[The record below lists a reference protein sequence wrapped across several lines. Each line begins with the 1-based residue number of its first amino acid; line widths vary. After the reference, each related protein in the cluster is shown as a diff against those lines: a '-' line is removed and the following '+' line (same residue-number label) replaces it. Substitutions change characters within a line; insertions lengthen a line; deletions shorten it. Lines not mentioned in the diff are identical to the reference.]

1 MSISRRY
8 HSAFLGAAIV
18 ASTVTCLLAA
28 LSGAIAA
35 AVIAAVPAVLVLT
48 MIVAERRGDSVTHD
62 AVVEKMVEQTEASR
76 KGVIYDRDTG
86 LFAHWYIALR
96 GEEECN
102 RAARYE
108 RPLTLLAVEPGPEAD
123 DWAVYGKIALWLR
136 QHLRTVDIAAYLG
149 NARFVVIMPETS
161 VAAAENVVARFRS
174 DFSDAQTALSSFPA
188 DGGTFEQLHA
198 VARERLGKAVE
209 QVA

>member
-1 MSISRRY
+1 MRIVHRY
-8 HSAFLGAAIV
+8 HSALLGAAIV
-18 ASTVTCLLAA
+18 ISTVTCLIAA

-35 AVIAAVPAVLVLT
+35 AVLAAGPAVLVLT
-48 MIVAERRGDSVTHD
+48 VIVAERLGDSATHD
-62 AVVEKMVEQTEASR
+62 TIVEKMVEQTEASR

-108 RPLTLLAVEPGPEAD
+108 RPLTLLAVEPGPEAN

-149 NARFVVIMPETS
+149 NARFVVIMPETTI
-161 VAAAENVVARFRS
+161 AAAENVVARFLS

-198 VARERLGKAVE
+198 VARERLGKVIE